1 MTPTGPVTETRTAR
15 ALVVVGI
22 VLLSLNLRP
31 AAVSVGPVLAE
42 ITESLRLTGVEAG
55 LLTSLPVIAFAGFGA
70 LTPRLSQLIGPH
82 RLTLFAVLAAT
93 VGLFGRSLVGNT
105 WLFLALSLL
114 ALSGMAA
121 ANVLLPSLV
130 KRHFP
135 DRVGLMTAVYS
146 TTMAIGLTTASVLTV
161 PIADGY
167 GGWRTGLASWGL
179 FAVVAVL
186 PWIGLA
192 AHDRPD
198 GEAKPA
204 TISMAAVARTRLG
217 WLMALFFGLQSL
229 QAYAVFGWFP
239 NLYRSAGFSPTDAGI
254 MLGVATGISIPLSF
268 VVPALTARPRAQ
280 LPVLFTLG
288 GCYLVG
294 YLGLLLAPARAGLLW
309 ALLVGIGTSTFPM
322 VLALIGL
329 RSRTAAGTAA
339 LSGFTQSV
347 GYVIAAPGPLLIGLL
362 HDVTGAWTVPLLT
375 LMAIAVALV
384 WVGTTISRPDYI
396 EDHLPGHLTRSA
408 SSRDGRR
415 MVDDQ

>member
-1 MTPTGPVTETRTAR
+1 MVI
-15 ALVVVGI
+15 GI

-42 ITESLRLTGVEAG
+42 ITTTLRLTGLEAG

-70 LTPRLSQLIGPH
+70 LTPRLSHLIGPH
-82 RLTLFAVLAAT
+82 RLTLVAVLAAA

-146 TTMAIGLTTASVLTV
+146 TTMTIGLTTASVLTV
-161 PIADGY
+161 PIAEGY
-167 GGWRTGLASWGL
+167 GGWRTGLASWGV
-179 FAVVAVL
+179 FAIVAVI

-192 AHDRPD
+192 RHDRPD
-198 GEAKPA
+198 GEGKPPA
-204 TISMAAVARTRLG
+204 ISMAAVARTRLG
-217 WLMALFFGLQSL
+217 WMMALFFGLQSL

-239 NLYRSAGFSPTDAGI
+239 NLYRSAGFSPTDAGV
-254 MLGVATGISIPLSF
+254 MLGAITGISIPLSF
-268 VVPALTARPRAQ
+268 IVPALTARSRAQ

-288 GCYLVG
+288 GCYLAG
-294 YLGLLLAPARAGLLW
+294 YLGLLIAPARAGLLW

-362 HDVTGAWTVPLLT
+362 HDLTGGWTVPLLT

-384 WVGTTISRPDYI
+384 WAGTMVSRPDAI
-396 EDHLPGHLTRSA
+396 EDHLTSA
-408 SSRDGRR
+408 DLPATSVSGPGRR
-415 MVDDQ
+415 RQVDDQ